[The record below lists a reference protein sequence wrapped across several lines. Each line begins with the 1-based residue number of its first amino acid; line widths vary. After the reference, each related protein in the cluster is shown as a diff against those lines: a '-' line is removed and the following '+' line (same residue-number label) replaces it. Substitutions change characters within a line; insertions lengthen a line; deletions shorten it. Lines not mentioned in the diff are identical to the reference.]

1 MKALS
6 IAALAIILAVPAAVA
21 ASADVQ
27 GCDVTLTAPDDTTTF
42 VDISTDGF
50 ESFTSWDVVD
60 EVVRVWLPT
69 GDYTARWF
77 DSLPESAEFQW
88 TEFTFSTSCE
98 LPVDPTDPPSPEPS
112 PEAPGGLTGEP
123 VDAIVDPIEVIAPR
137 ITLPPTDT
145 AP

>member
-1 MKALS
+1 MKALA
-6 IAALAIILAVPAAVA
+6 IAALAIILAVPAVIA
-21 ASADVQ
+21 AEPDVR

-42 VDISTDGF
+42 VDITTDGF

-60 EVVRVWLPT
+60 YTVTVWLPT

-98 LPVDPTDPPSPEPS
+98 IPVDPSPEPS

-123 VDAIVDPIEVIAPR
+123 VDMIIEPIEVVAPR
-137 ITLPPTDT
+137 MTLPPTDT